1 MSNVEIPELA
11 RKLLVFGGKRLNDS
25 VPTEVLSLAREVGT
39 TAKSGAITAV
49 FGASVAAAIHLYNDA
64 GDRDE
69 DGVLG
74 AAGTDSGTAKP
85 TIAWQ
90 PQLLFTAGS
99 AWLKYSLGADVTAR
113 ASGGIG
119 AAGGSIGGDR
129 SLRLLC
135 YKRHDTTGKIG
146 AAIAADLNEISSP
159 LSVADILALA
169 PHEAAA
175 LKIRGKLAAKLTL
188 SWADIFSTS
197 LHEFADLFGAADA
210 GAFLI
215 EVASSASVSFTATV
229 DDDFTLCFVREAA
242 AGERPIRVALRK
254 STTHDRRFLA
264 KAGVQVKFADP
275 SAVKAV
281 VDKVLGGIL
290 GMPAAALEAIERA
303 PSLKSMPDKYRALVT
318 ALAERFGIEDTD
330 PLQPIKDKLR
340 ALDSLLNDRID
351 QLARTKVTLGLQ
363 YEYLRIAS
371 EASLLEATVSEA
383 ALGRLHAAML
393 AFDFATVLAD
403 AGSGLALDFF
413 LHQKTVD
420 RVRAWGFSLGIGTWL
435 NVGSKQTRRD
445 LFVSRRYVSAD
456 GEQLTQAYLGSTL
469 YTAKANTWSAEY
481 GAMLKADME
490 EARAPQQ
497 TTARDFKCGLHW
509 WWEENMIR
517 ADSGLARIVDD
528 AVLWGVIG
536 AAGAPVLHEQL
547 RTKLDKVSECKL
559 RLSAMLSDHGLRQA
573 VRALAGVS
581 DEECGRH
588 AARALPWY
596 GKQAARAT
604 CASREAVYSPFFFR
618 YAQAPDRS
626 GSGLKQ
632 LVAESL
638 RDVGG
643 GLAGQEAKGET
654 PWTLYQVLLRA
665 NTDDQRFWKRWKD
678 LRAGAS
684 RLAELLEVRGDWG
697 DFDDDFKLM
706 SRSFEQ
712 VFLIRAVASLVA
724 QLMPAVVNDAR
735 AYTTTLT
742 ITHGGHGKETVI
754 LVGGKP

>member
-25 VPTEVLSLAREVGT
+25 VPTEVLSLSREVGT
-39 TAKSGAITAV
+39 TAKSGAVTAV

-64 GDRDE
+64 RDRDE

-74 AAGTDSGTAKP
+74 AARARADAAQATTA
-85 TIAWQ
+85 WR
-90 PQLLFTAGS
+90 PQLPFAPGS
-99 AWLKYSLGADVTAR
+99 AWLKYSLGAEVTAR
-113 ASGGIG
+113 ASGSIG
-119 AAGGSIGGDR
+119 VAGGSVSGDR
-129 SLRLLC
+129 SLRLLS
-135 YKRHDTTGKIG
+135 YKRHDAADTIG
-146 AAIAADLNEISSP
+146 SSIAADLLEISSP

-169 PHEAAA
+169 PQEATA
-175 LKIRGKLAAKLTL
+175 LKIRGKLSARLTL

-197 LHEFADLFGAADA
+197 LHELSDLFGADG

-215 EVASSASVSFTATV
+215 EVAGSANVSFTATI
-229 DDDFTLCFVREAA
+229 DDDFTLCFVREKAS
-242 AGERPIRVALRK
+242 GERPIRVALRK
-254 STTHDRRFLA
+254 SISHDQRFLA
-264 KAGVQVKFADP
+264 KAGVRVEFADP

-281 VDKVLGGIL
+281 VDNVLGGVL
-290 GMPAAALEAIERA
+290 GMPAAALKAIERA
-303 PSLKSMPDKYRALVT
+303 PSLKSVPEKYRALVA
-318 ALAERFGIEDTD
+318 ALAERFGIEDLD
-330 PLQPIKDKLR
+330 PLQPIKIKLR
-340 ALDSLLNDRID
+340 QLDALLNDRID
-351 QLARTKVTLGLQ
+351 RLARTKVTLGLQ

-383 ALGRLHAAML
+383 ALGRLHAALL
-393 AFDFATVLAD
+393 AFDFATVLDD
-403 AGSGLALDFF
+403 AGPGLALDFF

-435 NVGSKQTRRD
+435 KLAGKQTRRD

-481 GAMLKADME
+481 GAMLKADLE
-490 EARAPQQ
+490 EARAPQE
-497 TTARDFKCGLHW
+497 TMARDFKCGLHL
-509 WWEENMIR
+509 WWEENKLR
-517 ADSGLARIVDD
+517 ADSGLPRIVDD

-536 AAGAPVLHEQL
+536 AAGAPALHAQL
-547 RTKLDKVSECKL
+547 SVKLDKVHACRV

-573 VRALAGVS
+573 VRSLAGVS

-596 GKQAARAT
+596 GKQTARAT
-604 CASREAVYSPFFFR
+604 CASREAAYSPFFSR
-618 YAQAPDRS
+618 YAQAPDLR

-638 RDVGG
+638 RDLGG

-665 NTDDQRFWKRWKD
+665 NIEDQRFWKRWKD

-684 RLAELLEVRGDWG
+684 RLAELLELRGDWG
-697 DFDDDFKLM
+697 DFDDNFKLM

-712 VFLIRAVASLVA
+712 VFLIRAVASLLA
-724 QLMPAVVNDAR
+724 QLLPAVVHDPR

-742 ITHGGHGKETVI
+742 LSHGAPGREKVIVVAGKA
-754 LVGGKP
+754 

>member
-11 RKLLVFGGKRLNDS
+11 RKLLVFGGKRLNAS
-25 VPTEVLSLAREVGT
+25 VPTEVLSLSRDVGT
-39 TAKSGAITAV
+39 TAGSGAITAV

-64 GDRDE
+64 SDKDD

-74 AAGTDSGTAKP
+74 AAKTNSGAAKTTTA
-85 TIAWQ
+85 WR
-90 PQLLFTAGS
+90 PQLSFATGS
-99 AWLKYSLGADVTAR
+99 TWLKYSLGADVTAR
-113 ASGGIG
+113 ASGSIG
-119 AAGGSIGGDR
+119 VAGGAIDGDR

-135 YKRHDTTGKIG
+135 YKRHNTTDTIG

-159 LSVADILALA
+159 LTVADILALA
-169 PHEAAA
+169 PQEATA
-175 LKIRGKLAAKLTL
+175 LKIRGKLSAKLTL

-197 LHEFADLFGAADA
+197 LHEFADLFGTADS
-210 GAFLI
+210 GAFLV
-215 EVASSASVSFTATV
+215 EVASAASVSFTATV
-229 DDDFTLCFVREAA
+229 EDDFTLCFAREQA

-254 STTHDRRFLA
+254 SITHDRRFLA
-264 KAGVQVKFADP
+264 KAGVRVEFADP
-275 SAVKAV
+275 SAVKEV
-281 VDKVLGGIL
+281 VDNLLGGVL

-303 PSLKSMPDKYRALVT
+303 TSLKSVPEKYRALVT
-318 ALAERFGIEDTD
+318 ALAERFGIEDVD

-340 ALDSLLNDRID
+340 QLDSLLNDRID
-351 QLARTKVTLGLQ
+351 RLARTKVTLGLQ
-363 YEYLRIAS
+363 YEYLRIAG

-403 AGSGLALDFF
+403 SGPGLALDFF

-435 NVGSKQTRRD
+435 NISSKQTRRD

-469 YTAKANTWSAEY
+469 YTAKVNTWSAEY
-481 GAMLKADME
+481 GAMLKADLE

-497 TTARDFKCGLHW
+497 TTARDFKCGLHL
-509 WWEENMIR
+509 WWEENKIR

-536 AAGAPVLHEQL
+536 AAGAPALHEQL
-547 RTKLDKVSECKL
+547 GSKLDKTSECKL

-588 AARALPWY
+588 AARALPWH
-596 GKQAARAT
+596 GKQTARAT
-604 CASREAVYSPFFFR
+604 CASREAVYAPFFSR

-626 GSGLKQ
+626 GSGLRQ

-638 RDVGG
+638 RDAGG

-665 NTDDQRFWKRWKD
+665 NADNQRFWKRWKD

-684 RLAELLEVRGDWG
+684 RLVELLEVRGDWG

-712 VFLIRAVASLVA
+712 VFLIRAVASLLA
-724 QLMPAVVNDAR
+724 QVLPAVVHDAR

-742 ITHGGHGKETVI
+742 ITHGAHGKEKVI
-754 LVGGKP
+754 VVGGKT

>member
-11 RKLLVFGGKRLNDS
+11 RKLLVFGGRRLNDS
-25 VPTEVLSLAREVGT
+25 VPTELLSLGKDVGT

-49 FGASVAAAIHLYNDA
+49 FGASVAAAIHLFNDA
-64 GDRDE
+64 GDKDE

-74 AAGTDSGTAKP
+74 AAGASAGAAKMTTA
-85 TIAWQ
+85 WR
-90 PQLLFTAGS
+90 PQLPFAAGS
-99 AWLKYSLGADVTAR
+99 TWLKYSLGADVTAR
-113 ASGGIG
+113 ASGSIG
-119 AAGGSIGGDR
+119 VAGGSISGDR

-135 YKRHDTTGKIG
+135 YKRHNTTDKIG
-146 AAIAADLNEISSP
+146 SAIAADLNDISSP
-159 LSVADILALA
+159 LAVADILALSL
-169 PHEAAA
+169 HEATA
-175 LKIRGKLAAKLTL
+175 LKIRGKLTAKLTL

-197 LHEFADLFGAADA
+197 LHEFADLFGAADS

-215 EVASSASVSFTATV
+215 EVASSASASFTATV
-229 DDDFTLCFVREAA
+229 DDDFTLCFVREKA

-254 STTHDRRFLA
+254 SITHDQRFLA
-264 KAGVQVKFADP
+264 KAGIQVGFADP
-275 SAVKAV
+275 LAVKAV

-290 GMPAAALEAIERA
+290 GLPAAALEAIERA
-303 PSLKSMPDKYRALVT
+303 PSWKSVPDKVRPLVT
-318 ALAERFGIEDTD
+318 ALTERFGIEDVD
-330 PLQPIKDKLR
+330 PLKAIKEKLKE
-340 ALDSLLNDRID
+340 LDSLLNDRID
-351 QLARTKVTLGLQ
+351 QIARTKVALGLQ

-383 ALGRLHAAML
+383 TLGELHGAML
-393 AFDFATVLAD
+393 AFDFAKVLAYS
-403 AGSGLALDFF
+403 GPGLALDFF

-435 NVGSKQTRRD
+435 KISSKQTRRD
-445 LFVSRRYVSAD
+445 RFVSRRYVSAG
-456 GEQLTQAYLGSTL
+456 GEQLTQAYLGSTV
-469 YTAKANTWSAEY
+469 YTAKTNTWSAEY
-481 GAMLKADME
+481 GAMLKADLE
-490 EARAPQQ
+490 EAHAPQQ
-497 TTARDFKCGLHW
+497 TMARDFKCGLHL
-509 WWEENMIR
+509 WWEENKIR
-517 ADSGLARIVDD
+517 AGSGLDRIVDD

-536 AAGAPVLHEQL
+536 AAGASALHQQL
-547 RTKLDKVSECKL
+547 TTKLDKVADCKL

-588 AARALPWY
+588 AARALPWHA
-596 GKQAARAT
+596 GQTARAT
-604 CASREAVYSPFFFR
+604 CASREAAYSPFFAR
-618 YAQAPDRS
+618 YALAPGRS

-638 RDVGG
+638 RDYGG

-654 PWTLYQVLLRA
+654 PWTLYQVLLRT
-665 NTDDQRFWKRWKD
+665 NSDNQRFWKRWQD

-684 RLAELLEVRGDWG
+684 RLAELLDVRGDWG

-712 VFLIRAVASLVA
+712 VYLIRAVASLVA
-724 QLMPAVVNDAR
+724 QLMPAVVHDAR

-742 ITHGGHGKETVI
+742 ITHGATGKERVI
-754 LVGGKP
+754 VVGGKA